1 MYQRHNQTGL
11 WHFCSD
17 EVPVK
22 PQILSNIK
30 FAFERLGPI
39 LKANNHAVVCTH
51 CLVITESNDAYDFIL
66 QTATFWV
73 PSLKAKTL
81 VIRTDDLASPDI
93 LGKHLSALQL
103 SGLCNFHIR
112 DINLREHVKKHP
124 FCDKILKDFRFIL
137 QEARVSIEPV

>member
-1 MYQRHNQTGL
+1 MTI
-11 WHFCSD
+11 SVVD
-17 EVPVK
+17 E
-22 PQILSNIK
+22 
-30 FAFERLGPI
+30 E
-39 LKANNHAVVCTH
+39 NHTVMCTH
-51 CLVITESNDAYDFIL
+51 CLVITASNDAYDVML

-81 VIRTDDLASPDI
+81 VIHTDDLASPDI

-124 FCDKILKDFRFIL
+124 FCDQILKDFRFML
-137 QEARVSIEPV
+137 QEA